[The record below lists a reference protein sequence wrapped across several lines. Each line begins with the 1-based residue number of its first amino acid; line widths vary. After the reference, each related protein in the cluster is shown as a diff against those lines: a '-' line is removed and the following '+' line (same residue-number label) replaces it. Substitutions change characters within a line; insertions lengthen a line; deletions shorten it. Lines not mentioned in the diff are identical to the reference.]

1 MIVQKILHRKWKKE
15 TVDEGHMD
23 EPNDVSISSD
33 DDDEVYACS
42 NKHGT
47 HKPSRI
53 NLNSMAAEFWLSSPK
68 SSSSGSVLSSRS
80 EVLSSQSDTQQIL
93 EVRHSNSSVV
103 TGNDHGET
111 PSFDS
116 SHMRTSDIADA
127 SDTVGLDFDRSDISI
142 HEAQPALRRTARV
155 SKVPQRFDAFIL
167 YR

>member
-1 MIVQKILHRKWKKE
+1 MEKE
-15 TVDEGHMD
+15 TVDEGHMN

-33 DDDEVYACS
+33 HDDEVYVCS

-47 HKPSRI
+47 HKSSRI
-53 NLNSMAAEFWLSSPK
+53 NLNPMAAEFWLSSPK
-68 SSSSGSVLSSRS
+68 SSSESVLSSRS
-80 EVLSSQSDTQQIL
+80 EVLPSLSDTQ
-93 EVRHSNSSVV
+93 HSFRSETDSNISVV
-103 TGNDHGET
+103 TGNEPGEP

-127 SDTVGLDFDRSDISI
+127 SDTVGQNFDRSDISI

-155 SKVPQRFDAFIL
+155 SKVPQRFDDFIL

>member
-1 MIVQKILHRKWKKE
+1 
-15 TVDEGHMD
+15 MD

-53 NLNSMAAEFWLSSPK
+53 DLNPMAAEFWLSSPK

-80 EVLSSQSDTQQIL
+80 EVLSDTQQSFKS
-93 EVRHSNSSVV
+93 ETDSNISAV
-103 TGNDHGET
+103 TGNDPGEL

-127 SDTVGLDFDRSDISI
+127 SDTVGQDFDRSDISI

-155 SKVPQRFDAFIL
+155 SKVPQRFDDFIL